1 MFSPGD
7 LELEA
12 TLDQQLY
19 HHGDTITINISIKN
33 NSNKMVKKIS
43 AQIMQCIDV
52 AMFTGGHGRAR
63 VAGIETTEGC
73 PISPGSTMNK
83 VSLTNNCTITR
94 QLIDKKKNPINDN
107 AYAQNGKKKF
117 RTTIFRSL
125 MKTSTIAALY
135 YKTITFF

>member
-1 MFSPGD
+1 MVKKDFMFSPGD

-94 QLIDKKKNPINDN
+94 QLIDKKKIRLTTTRTLKM
-107 AYAQNGKKKF
+107 AKKSSELQF
-117 RTTIFRSL
+117 LEAS
-125 MKTSTIAALY
+125 
-135 YKTITFF
+135 